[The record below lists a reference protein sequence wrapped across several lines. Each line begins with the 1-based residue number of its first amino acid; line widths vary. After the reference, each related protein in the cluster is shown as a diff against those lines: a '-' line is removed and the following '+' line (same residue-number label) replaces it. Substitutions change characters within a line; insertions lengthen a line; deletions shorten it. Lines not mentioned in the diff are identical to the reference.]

1 MSEQPGRGQFGISE
15 VLAQLRPEFPDIS
28 LSKIRFLEAEGLIEP
43 ARSRAGYRRFC
54 SADIERLRYILT
66 MQRDSYLPL
75 RVIRERLADDADGS
89 HRGSGAFGVSAT
101 PGGYGAQEG
110 RRDPAGPGSGLG
122 QVPAELSRR
131 QLLEAAGIAEAELTE
146 LEDYGLIRRAGRSY
160 GADALA
166 VARAVAALRPYGV
179 QARHLRAVKAAADR
193 EANLV
198 EQVVAS
204 QLRQRGAGARDA
216 AARTAWQIADLTLRL
231 HATLVG
237 SALAEAGLAGAPA
250 HANSYHPG
258 PGASAQAAGSGRPPA
273 GGLRSASGRLRVYLG
288 KGRGGPNKARQ
299 AREDGAAV
307 RQMEVIGVRVEMPSN
322 SPIVLLKEAQG
333 DRYLPIWIGAV
344 EATAIAFAQQG
355 MPSVRPLT
363 HDLFRDVLEALNVQ
377 LRTVNITA
385 LRDGIFYADLVF
397 SNGAEVSARPS
408 DSIALALRTGAQIFA
423 SDEILDEAG
432 VAIPDEQEN
441 EDEVEK
447 FREFLDT
454 ISPEDFG
461 RAT

>member
-1 MSEQPGRGQFGISE
+1 MSEQSARGQFGIGE

-28 LSKIRFLEAEGLIEP
+28 TSKIRFLEAEGLIEP
-43 ARSRAGYRRFC
+43 ARSRSGYRRF
-54 SADIERLRYILT
+54 SAADIERLRYILT

-75 RVIRERLADDADGS
+75 RVIRERLAD
-89 HRGSGAFGVSAT
+89 
-101 PGGYGAQEG
+101 GGEAANGQH
-110 RRDPAGPGSGLG
+110 PAGRA
-122 QVPAELSRR
+122 PADMTRR
-131 QLLEAAGIAEAELTE
+131 QLLDAAENSEAELTE
-146 LEDYGLIRRAGRSY
+146 LEDYGLIRRVGRQY
-160 GADALA
+160 GGDALA
-166 VARAVAALRPYGV
+166 VARALAALRQYGV

-198 EQVVAS
+198 EQVIAP
-204 QLRQRGAGARDA
+204 QLRQRGPGARDA

-237 SALAEAGLAGAPA
+237 SALAEAGLAAAPLRA
-250 HANSYHPG
+250 GGNEFAAFGS
-258 PGASAQAAGSGRPPA
+258 AGSGPPQRDSDATEPTA

-288 KGRGGPNKARQ
+288 KGRGGQAEVPQ
-299 AREDGAAV
+299 AREDGAVV

-355 MPSVRPLT
+355 MVSLRPLT
-363 HDLFRDVLEALNVQ
+363 HDLFRDVLEVLNVQ

-423 SDEILDEAG
+423 SEEILDEAG
-432 VAIPDEQEN
+432 VAIPDEQ